1 MESSSEGR
9 DTARAVSQENVDLIR
24 RAYAAF
30 TSRDLEGWLALL
42 DPEIEI
48 RSRVTEAEQSTYRGH
63 DGAAQYYAAL
73 LGVFPDWQPEIQVLR
88 TEGDAAVV
96 KWHVK
101 ASGARS
107 GTPLDEVFWQALRF
121 RADKFV
127 LMAFVRTEAEALE
140 AAGLSE

>member
-1 MESSSEGR
+1 MSR
-9 DTARAVSQENVDLIR
+9 ARVDLIR
-24 RAYAAF
+24 RAHAAF
-30 TSRDLEGWLALL
+30 TSRDLEGCLALL

-48 RSRVTEAEQSTYRGH
+48 RSRVTEAEQATYRGH
-63 DGAAQYYAAL
+63 EGAAQYFAAL

-96 KWHVK
+96 EWHVK
-101 ASGARS
+101 ASGAMS

-121 RADKFV
+121 RAEKFV

-140 AAGLSE
+140 VAGLRQ

>member
-1 MESSSEGR
+1 MSQ
-9 DTARAVSQENVDLIR
+9 ARVDLIR

-48 RSRVTEAEQSTYRGH
+48 RSRVTEAEQATYRGH

-73 LGVFPDWQPEIQVLR
+73 LDVFPDWQPEIEVLR
-88 TEGDAAVV
+88 AEANAAVV

-101 ASGARS
+101 ATGARS
-107 GTPLDEVFWQALRF
+107 GTPLDELFWQALRF
-121 RADKFV
+121 RADKLV
-127 LMAFVRTEAEALE
+127 LMAFVRTEAEAVE
-140 AAGLSE
+140 VAGLRQ